1 MDGTNNDLSF
11 KSDANVMPMMEKMIM
26 QVLKKNDMLTGNKT
40 FGVVEEV
47 INKTTLTVYL
57 QQSNSSELVKCAP
70 NVEYNKIG
78 RAHV

>member
-47 INKTTLTVYL
+47 INKTTLTVY
-57 QQSNSSELVKCAP
+57 
-70 NVEYNKIG
+70 
-78 RAHV
+78 